1 MNRYNPNIHHRRTI
15 RLKGYDY
22 SQPGGYYATI
32 VIQNRDCVF
41 DNIVNAKMGLNE
53 LGKFTQK
60 CWLNIPNYFPHVHL
74 GEFIITPNH
83 IHGIIVIQDE
93 KFVAAKII

>member
-1 MNRYNPNIHHRRTI
+1 
-15 RLKGYDY
+15 
-22 SQPGGYYATI
+22 
-32 VIQNRDCVF
+32 
-41 DNIVNAKMGLNE
+41 MGLNE
-53 LGKFTQK
+53 PGKFTQK